1 MTLKIANLRV
11 EKKQKTANNCDSNN
25 FTTTRLKILFLSD
38 AIIYESITHK
48 MYFLNFYNN
57 MFI

>member
-1 MTLKIANLRV
+1 M
-11 EKKQKTANNCDSNN
+11 
-25 FTTTRLKILFLSD
+25 LKILFLSD